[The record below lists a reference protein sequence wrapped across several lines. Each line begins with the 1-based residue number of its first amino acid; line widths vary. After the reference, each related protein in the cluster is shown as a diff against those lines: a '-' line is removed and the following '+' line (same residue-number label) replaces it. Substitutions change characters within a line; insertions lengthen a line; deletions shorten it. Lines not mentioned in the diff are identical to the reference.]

1 MSTPSYMYLCKRLQ
15 NLGGRYQMNR
25 LKSLCHRRFETLP
38 LRLQQMTY
46 QAQSRGYRLYGEVE
60 CIRYSGANCVT
71 IRPIF
76 VKLEF
81 LCAAMVVAREYDL
94 DQQGIGGRRWRTRIR
109 FKIQGY
115 RQQYLVQ
122 SEYGAGIRKRAGV
135 EATLASFRSI
145 IEASK
150 ESDLTTSQKD
160 ASEASSRHCEF
171 TNRVEICRKAIGDC
185 MKYIY
190 HISQQRL
197 VGDLHA

>member
-25 LKSLCHRRFETLP
+25 LKSHCRRRFETLP

-46 QAQSRGYRLYGEVE
+46 QAQSRGYRQYGEIEYV
-60 CIRYSGANCVT
+60 RYSGANCVT

-81 LCAAMVVAREYDL
+81 LCAAMVVARECDL
-94 DQQGIGGRRWRTRIR
+94 NQQGIGGKRWQTRIR

-135 EATLASFRSI
+135 EATLASFRDI

-150 ESDLTTSQKD
+150 ESNLTTSPKD
-160 ASEASSRHCEF
+160 ANTASSRHCEL
-171 TNRVEICRKAIGDC
+171 TNRIGICRKAIGDC
-185 MKYIY
+185 KRNIY
-190 HISQQRL
+190 YISQQRF
-197 VGDLHA
+197 V

>member
-25 LKSLCHRRFETLP
+25 LKSHCRRRFETLP

-46 QAQSRGYRLYGEVE
+46 QAQSRGYRLYGEIEYV
-60 CIRYSGANCVT
+60 RYSGANCVT
-71 IRPIF
+71 IRRIF

-81 LCAAMVVAREYDL
+81 LCAAMVVAQEYDL
-94 DQQGIGGRRWRTRIR
+94 DQQGIGGRRWRTHIR

-135 EATLASFRSI
+135 EATLASFRDI

-160 ASEASSRHCEF
+160 ASAASSRHREF

-185 MKYIY
+185 RKNIY
-190 HISQQRL
+190 YISQQRL

>member
-25 LKSLCHRRFETLP
+25 LKSHCRRRFETLP

-46 QAQSRGYRLYGEVE
+46 QAQSRGYRLYGEIE
-60 CIRYSGANCVT
+60 CVRYSGANCVT

-81 LCAAMVVAREYDL
+81 LCAAMVMAQEYDP
-94 DQQGIGGRRWRTRIR
+94 DQQGIGGRRRRTRIR

-135 EATLASFRSI
+135 EATLASFRDI
-145 IEASK
+145 IEACK
-150 ESDLTTSQKD
+150 ESNLTTSPKD
-160 ASEASSRHCEF
+160 ANTASSRHCEL
-171 TNRVEICRKAIGDC
+171 TNRIGICRKAIGDC
-185 MKYIY
+185 RRNIY
-190 HISQQRL
+190 YISQQRF
-197 VGDLHA
+197 V

>member
-1 MSTPSYMYLCKRLQ
+1 MSTPSYVYLCKRLQ
-15 NLGGRYQMNR
+15 NLGSRYQMNR
-25 LKSLCHRRFETLP
+25 LNSHCHRRFETLP

-81 LCAAMVVAREYDL
+81 LCAAMVVAQEYDL
-94 DQQGIGGRRWRTRIR
+94 DQQGIGGRRWQTRIG

-135 EATLASFRSI
+135 EAALASFKDI

-160 ASEASSRHCEF
+160 ASAASSRHREF
-171 TNRVEICRKAIGDC
+171 TNRVEICREAIGDC
-185 MKYIY
+185 RKNIY

-197 VGDLHA
+197 VGDLYA

>member
-1 MSTPSYMYLCKRLQ
+1 
-15 NLGGRYQMNR
+15 MNR
-25 LKSLCHRRFETLP
+25 LKSFCHRRFETLP

-81 LCAAMVVAREYDL
+81 LCAAMVVARECDL

-135 EATLASFRSI
+135 EATLASFRNN

>member
-25 LKSLCHRRFETLP
+25 LKSHCRRRFETLP

-46 QAQSRGYRLYGEVE
+46 QAQSRGYRQYGEIEYV
-60 CIRYSGANCVT
+60 RYSGANCVT

-81 LCAAMVVAREYDL
+81 LCAAMVVAQEYDL
-94 DQQGIGGRRWRTRIR
+94 DQQGIGGRRWRTRIG

-135 EATLASFRSI
+135 EAALASFKDI

-160 ASEASSRHCEF
+160 ASAASSRHREF

-185 MKYIY
+185 RKNIY

>member
-46 QAQSRGYRLYGEVE
+46 QAQSRGYRLYSEVE

-94 DQQGIGGRRWRTRIR
+94 DQQGIGERRWRTRIR

-150 ESDLTTSQKD
+150 ESDQTTSQKD

-171 TNRVEICRKAIGDC
+171 TNRVEICREAIGDC

>member
-25 LKSLCHRRFETLP
+25 LKSHCRRRFETLP

-81 LCAAMVVAREYDL
+81 LCAAMVVAQEYDL
-94 DQQGIGGRRWRTRIR
+94 DQQGIGGRRWQTRIG

-160 ASEASSRHCEF
+160 ASAASSRHREF

-185 MKYIY
+185 RKNIY

>member
-25 LKSLCHRRFETLP
+25 LKSHCRRRFETLP

-60 CIRYSGANCVT
+60 YIRYSGANCVT

-81 LCAAMVVAREYDL
+81 LCAAMVVAQEYDL
-94 DQQGIGGRRWRTRIR
+94 DQQGIGGRRWRTRIG

-160 ASEASSRHCEF
+160 ASAASSRHREF
-171 TNRVEICRKAIGDC
+171 TNQVEICREAIGDC
-185 MKYIY
+185 RKYIY

>member
-25 LKSLCHRRFETLP
+25 LKSHCRRRFETLP
-38 LRLQQMTY
+38 LRLKQMTY
-46 QAQSRGYRLYGEVE
+46 QAQSRGYRLYGEIE
-60 CIRYSGANCVT
+60 CVRYSGANCVT

-81 LCAAMVVAREYDL
+81 LCAAMVVAQEYDL
-94 DQQGIGGRRWRTRIR
+94 DQQDIGERRWQTRIG

-185 MKYIY
+185 RKNIY
-190 HISQQRL
+190 HIQQQRL
-197 VGDLHA
+197 LGDLHA

>member
-1 MSTPSYMYLCKRLQ
+1 MSTPSYMYLCRRLQ

-25 LKSLCHRRFETLP
+25 LKSFCHRRFETLP

-94 DQQGIGGRRWRTRIR
+94 DQQGIGERRWRTRIR

-160 ASEASSRHCEF
+160 ASAASSRHCEF

>member
-1 MSTPSYMYLCKRLQ
+1 MSTPSYTYLCKRLQ

-25 LKSLCHRRFETLP
+25 LKSHCRRRFETLP

-46 QAQSRGYRLYGEVE
+46 QAQSRGYRQYGEIEYV
-60 CIRYSGANCVT
+60 RYSGANCVT

-81 LCAAMVVAREYDL
+81 LCAAMVVAQEYDL
-94 DQQGIGGRRWRTRIR
+94 DQQGIGGRRWRTRIG

-135 EATLASFRSI
+135 EATLASFRDI

-150 ESDLTTSQKD
+150 ESNLTTSPKD
-160 ASEASSRHCEF
+160 ANTASSRHCEL
-171 TNRVEICRKAIGDC
+171 TNRIGIRRKAIGDC
-185 MKYIY
+185 RRNIY
-190 HISQQRL
+190 YISQQRF
-197 VGDLHA
+197 V

>member
-1 MSTPSYMYLCKRLQ
+1 
-15 NLGGRYQMNR
+15 MNR

-81 LCAAMVVAREYDL
+81 LCAAMVVAQEYDL
-94 DQQGIGGRRWRTRIR
+94 DQQGIGGRRWRTHIR

-135 EATLASFRSI
+135 EAALASFKDI

-160 ASEASSRHCEF
+160 ASAASSRHREF

-185 MKYIY
+185 RKNIY

>member
-25 LKSLCHRRFETLP
+25 LKSHCRRRFETLP

-46 QAQSRGYRLYGEVE
+46 QAQSRGYRLYGEIEYV
-60 CIRYSGANCVT
+60 RYSGANCVT

-81 LCAAMVVAREYDL
+81 LCAAMVVAQEYDL
-94 DQQGIGGRRWRTRIR
+94 DQQDIGGRRWQTRIG

-185 MKYIY
+185 RKNIY